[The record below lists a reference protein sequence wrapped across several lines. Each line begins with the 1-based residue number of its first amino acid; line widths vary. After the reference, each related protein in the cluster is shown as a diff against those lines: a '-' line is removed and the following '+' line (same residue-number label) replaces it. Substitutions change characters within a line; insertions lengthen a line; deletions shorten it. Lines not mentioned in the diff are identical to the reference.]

1 MIFETVRSEALAHFS
16 YVVGDEDAGVCA
28 VIDPRRDVE
37 VYLDIARQANVRIT
51 GILETHIHA
60 DYVSG
65 SLELAA
71 RTGAP
76 IYLSAAGEYGFEH
89 VPVRGGDELAFGA
102 YTLRVIETPGHT
114 PEHVCFL
121 ISGGQSA
128 AGPWGLFT
136 GDTLFAGEVGRP
148 DLLGKEQEVGLA
160 RQLYDTLFE
169 TVLPLGDEIIIYPAH
184 GEGSP
189 CGANIGAR
197 MRSTIGYERLHSKN
211 LQAQSREAFVE
222 AVLAEQTP
230 APRYYPRMKQVNAA
244 GPRVLGRLPD
254 VPLLD
259 ADRFEREMQQ
269 GGALVLD
276 ARDKLAFGGA
286 HVEGA
291 WNIGLDGSFPLWVGW
306 FVEDPET
313 RLLLV
318 LPGAD
323 DLHAAVTEL
332 LSVGYENI
340 GGALLSGMDGWNEA
354 GKPFRGAPQMSVH
367 ALRKHVENGSNLQI
381 LDVRREA
388 TFAEGHVEGAVNIWL
403 PELPENL
410 DRLDRDR
417 PVAAYC
423 TTGYRSSI
431 AASILQNSGF
441 PDVRTV
447 PGSMVAWQAA
457 GYPVTTCD

>member
-1 MIFETVRSEALAHFS
+1 MIFETVKSEALAHFS

-28 VIDPRRDVE
+28 VVDPRRDVE
-37 VYLDIARQANVRIT
+37 VYLDIARRANARIT
-51 GILETHIHA
+51 VILETHIHA

-71 RTGAP
+71 RTDAP
-76 IYLSAAGEYGFEH
+76 IYLSAAGEYAFEH
-89 VPVRGGDELAFGA
+89 EPVRGGDELTFGA
-102 YTLRVIETPGHT
+102 YTLKVIETPGHT
-114 PEHVCFL
+114 PEHVSFL
-121 ISGGQSA
+121 ISGGQGA
-128 AGPWGLFT
+128 AEPWGLFT

-148 DLLGKEQEVGLA
+148 DLLGEEQEVGLA
-160 RQLYDTLFE
+160 RQLYDTLFD

-197 MRSTIGYERLHSKN
+197 MRSTIGYERLHSEN

-222 AVLAEQTP
+222 EVLAEQTP
-230 APRYYPRMKQVNAA
+230 APRYYPRMKQVNAD

-259 ADRFEREMQQ
+259 VESFEREMQQ

-276 ARDKLAFGGA
+276 ARDKLAYGGA

-313 RLLLV
+313 HLLLV

-323 DLHAAVTEL
+323 DLSFAVSEL
-332 LSVGYENI
+332 LSVGYENT
-340 GGALLSGMDGWNEA
+340 GGALLGGMDAWIEA
-354 GKPFRGAPQMSVH
+354 GKPFRSVPQMSVH
-367 ALRKHVENGSNLQI
+367 ALREHVEGSSDLQV

-388 TFAEGHVEGAVNIWL
+388 TFRDGHVEGAVNIWL
-403 PELPENL
+403 PMLGEHL
-410 DRLDRDR
+410 DRLERDQ
-417 PVAAYC
+417 PVAVYC

-431 AASILQNSGF
+431 AASILQNKGF
-441 PDVRTV
+441 ADVRLV
-447 PGSMVAWQAA
+447 PGSMVAWEAA
-457 GYPVTTCD
+457 GYPVVA